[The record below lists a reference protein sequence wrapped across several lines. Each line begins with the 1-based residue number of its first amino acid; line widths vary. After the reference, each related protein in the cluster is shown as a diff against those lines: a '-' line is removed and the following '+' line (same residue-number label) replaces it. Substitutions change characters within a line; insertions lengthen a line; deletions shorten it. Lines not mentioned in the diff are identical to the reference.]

1 MPSYPLLPYSSYE
14 GTSNGVCD
22 DSFSSDEVVRRRL
35 WSDCGDED
43 VVRGGIADNDSPF

>member
-14 GTSNGVCD
+14 LISSGVSD
-22 DSFSSDEVVRRRL
+22 NSLSSDEVVRRRL